1 MITTPYLPV
10 EKQMNLERQ
19 SFDIDEAQAGP
30 SWAPRNWPVIDSDD
44 LTAALDPQQMQVAV
58 KAAAAKAGASLPAAE
73 VERAANDSIRAMMLI
88 RTYRV
93 RGHLA
98 ANLDPLGLSTREL
111 PADLT
116 PEYHGFS
123 GADLDR
129 PVWLGGALG
138 LEKATIREIVAILRA
153 NYCGNVGLE
162 YMHIA
167 DIEERQFLQE
177 RMEGAD
183 KIIEFSVEGKR
194 AILNKVIEAEEWEK
208 FLARKYVGTKRFGL
222 DGGESMIPAM
232 EAIIKY
238 GGQYGVKEIVYGM
251 AHRGRLNMLAN
262 VMAKP
267 YKIIFHEFAGGSANP
282 DDVGG
287 SGDVKYHLGTSTDRD
302 FGGASVHMSLV
313 PNPSH
318 LEAVDPVVL
327 GKVRAQQVVRDDL
340 EKHEQVLPVLIHGD
354 AAFAGQG
361 IVWECLGFSGIRGY
375 NTGGCIHFIVNNQI
389 GFTTSPQFARSSPYP
404 SDVAKGVMAP
414 ILHVNGDDPEAVTF
428 ACKLA
433 IDFRQRFKRDVVI
446 DMWCYRRFGHNE
458 GDEPSFTQPLMYGII
473 RRHPP
478 VSQICAA
485 KLEGEGVIE
494 AGWADARRAEFA
506 ARLEEDFE
514 SAKSYKPNK
523 ADWFAGRW
531 SGLHAPAD
539 PENARRNIA
548 TGVSEKLFD
557 SIGRIMT
564 TIPDD
569 LEVHKTLRRVI
580 DARAAM
586 FADKSDKEVFD
597 WATAESLAFGT
608 LLSEGYQVRLSGQD
622 SGRGTFSQ
630 RHAVWVDQKD
640 ERKYVPLTTVPHGR
654 FEVLD
659 SPLSEYGVLG
669 FEYGYAMADPKSL
682 VLWEAQFGD
691 FANGAQIM
699 IDQFIASG
707 EAKWLRANGL
717 VMLLPHG
724 YEGQGPEHSSA
735 RLERFLQ
742 LCAGDNIQVCN
753 ISTPSNYFHVLRR
766 QMLRPFRKPLII
778 MTPKSLLRHKL
789 AVSQRSDFIGDAHF
803 RRIMSDRTPPADG
816 DIKRVVLCSGKVGYD
831 LMEARD
837 AAGLTDTTVIRIE
850 QLYPFPGEPLTV
862 RLKRMPK
869 LEDVV
874 WAQEEPRNNGSWSFV
889 EPFVEDA
896 LTDAGHKG
904 MRPRYAGRAPA
915 ASPATGLMSRHQTE
929 QSALVADA
937 LGLSVRAEIRRTKNK

>member
-1 MITTPYLPV
+1 MGYDGQPIEAT
-10 EKQMNLERQ
+10 ER
-19 SFDIDEAQAGP
+19 P
-30 SWAPRNWPVIDSDD
+30 SWQRSGWPLADSDD
-44 LTAALDPQQMQVAV
+44 LTAALDPTQMQVAI
-58 KAAAAKAGASLPAAE
+58 KAAAMRSGTAPSEADIAAAAGDA
-73 VERAANDSIRAMMLI
+73 IRAMLLI

-98 ANLDPLGLSTREL
+98 ADLDPLGIQKQDI

-116 PEYHGFS
+116 PEYHGFV
-123 GADLDR
+123 GADIDKQ
-129 PVWLGGALG
+129 VYLGGVLG
-138 LEKATIREIVAILRA
+138 LEKATIRQIVAILRA
-153 NYCGNVGLE
+153 NYCGKVGLE

-167 DIEERQFLQE
+167 DVDERRFLQD

-183 KIIEFSVEGKR
+183 KGIEFSPEGKR
-194 AILNKVIEAEEWEK
+194 AILNKVIEAEEYEK

-222 DGGESMIPAM
+222 DGGESMVPAL

-238 GGQYGVKEIVYGM
+238 GGQYGVREIVYGM
-251 AHRGRLNMLAN
+251 AHRGRLNVLAN
-262 VMAKP
+262 VLAKP
-267 YKIIFHEFAGGSANP
+267 YKAIFHEFSGGSSNP

-287 SGDVKYHLGTSTDRD
+287 SGDVKYHLGTSTDREFD
-302 FGGASVHMSLV
+302 GISVHMSLM

-318 LEAVDPVVL
+318 LEAVNPVVL
-327 GKVRAQQVVRDDL
+327 GKVRAQQTIRGDL
-340 EKHEQVLPVLIHGD
+340 EHHQQVLPVLIHGD

-361 IVWECLGFSGIRGY
+361 IVWECLGFMGIRGY

-404 SDVAKGVMAP
+404 SDVAKGVQAP

-433 IDFRQRFKRDVVI
+433 IDFRQRFHRDVVI

-458 GDEPSFTQPLMYGII
+458 GDEPSFTQPLMYERI
-473 RRHPP
+473 RKHPP
-478 VSQICAA
+478 VSVGYQAR
-485 KLEGEGVIE
+485 LEEQGTIASGD
-494 AGWADARRAEFA
+494 ADAMRQGFV

-514 SAKSYKPNK
+514 AAKSYKPNK

-531 SGLHAPAD
+531 TGLHMPAD
-539 PENARRNIA
+539 PESARRNIP
-548 TGVSEKLFD
+548 TGVTEKLFD
-557 SIGRIMT
+557 SIGRTIT
-564 TIPDD
+564 TVPDIV
-569 LEVHKTLRRVI
+569 EVHKTLRRVI

-586 FADKSDKEVFD
+586 FAAKSGEVFD
-597 WATAESLAFGT
+597 WATAEALAFGT

-630 RHAVWVDQKD
+630 RHAVWVDQKN
-640 ERKYVPLTTVPHGR
+640 EGKYIPLAHVPHGR
-654 FEVLD
+654 FDVLD

-682 VLWEAQFGD
+682 VMWEAQFGD

-699 IDQFIASG
+699 IDQFIAAG

-778 MTPKSLLRHKL
+778 MTPKSLLRHRL
-789 AVSQRSDFIGDAHF
+789 AVSERADFIGDSHF
-803 RRIMSDRTPPADG
+803 RRIMSDRTPPADS
-816 DIKRVVLCSGKVGYD
+816 DIRRVVLCSGKVGYD

-837 AAGLTDTTVIRIE
+837 AAALSDTTVIRIE
-850 QLYPFPGEPLTV
+850 QLYPFPGDPLAI
-862 RLKRMPK
+862 RLARMPK
-869 LEDVV
+869 LEEVV
-874 WAQEEPRNNGSWSFV
+874 WCQEEPRNNGAWFFV
-889 EPFVEDA
+889 EPEIEAA
-896 LTDAGHKG
+896 LAAAGKKG
-904 MRPRYAGRAPA
+904 MRARYAGRAAA

-929 QSALVADA
+929 QGALVADA
-937 LGLSVRAEIRRTKNK
+937 LGLSVRAEIRRTKKKG